1 MFLFSC
7 FIFWWQ
13 WGRDKEVL
21 IILSLS
27 PLIRVNLLEN
37 SGTAGPLQVND
48 DLKHW
53 VGAVEMIPRPGPR
66 ADSRGRAGLPLFLH
80 IFHSFIHSNVYHLPY
95 ARYCSR
101 SQRYSNLQ
109 NRKIVLP
116 SKNSHAST

>member
-80 IFHSFIHSNVYHLPY
+80 IFHSFIHSFIQMFIIYLMPDT
-95 ARYCSR
+95 
-101 SQRYSNLQ
+101 
-109 NRKIVLP
+109 VLGV
-116 SKNSHAST
+116 KDTATCKTEK